1 MRTLLVAPI
10 GALLLAALVPGAV
23 GATTM
28 VFGSDSASQCARAAI
43 LGRTDADSENWCDR
57 ALRDDMLNTSD
68 RAKTL
73 VNRGVMKLGRG
84 EYEPARADFEA
95 ALSLSPKLPEALLN
109 RGAVWVGE
117 QHYQA
122 AITDLGRAIDLGTAQ
137 PEKAYFDRALAY
149 EGLDDEKSA
158 YFDYMKALELKPG
171 WAAPTR
177 ELTRFHVEPRS
188 ATPPATSQAG

>member
-1 MRTLLVAPI
+1 MRTLLLA
-10 GALLLAALVPGAV
+10 LLAALAPAAAS
-23 GATTM
+23 ATTM

-43 LGRTDADSENWCDR
+43 LGRIDIDAEGWCDR
-57 ALRDDMLNTSD
+57 ALQEDMLNTSD

-84 EYEPARADFEA
+84 DYEPARSDFEA
-95 ALSLSPKLPEALLN
+95 ALKLEPKLPEALLN

-117 QHYQA
+117 HRYQA
-122 AITDLGRAIDLGTAQ
+122 AIADLSQAIELGTAQ

-158 YFDYMKALELKPG
+158 YLDFQQALTLKPG
-171 WAAPTR
+171 W
-177 ELTRFHVEPRS
+177 ELPQHELLRFTVSRRQ
-188 ATPPATSQAG
+188 TPG